1 MARKKS
7 IVLIPTESIS
17 VKVDFGSIPEYQ
29 RNELAMAT
37 VKAAREFFA
46 QPGVEERY
54 QIWLAERNR
63 RLGKI

>member
-1 MARKKS
+1 MFDYEKT
-7 IVLIPTESIS
+7 VLMPVGDVQIKI
-17 VKVDFGSIPEYQ
+17 DFDSIPEYQ
-29 RNELAMAT
+29 RNKLAMAT
-37 VKAAREFFA
+37 VKATREFFA

>member
-1 MARKKS
+1 MFDYEKT
-7 IVLIPTESIS
+7 VLMPVGDIQI
-17 VKVDFGSIPEYQ
+17 KIDFDSIPEYQ

-37 VKAAREFFA
+37 IKAAREFFA

>member
-1 MARKKS
+1 MYNYERL
-7 IVLIPTESIS
+7 VLKPVCD
-17 VKVDFGSIPEYQ
+17 VKIKIDFDSIPEYQ